1 LTQTKDGEDEKEET
15 FEEDSSECF
24 TVLDDT
30 GTVESDLT
38 VGLGKLAT
46 NTVCMKFTHKES
58 VDTKTGSE
66 TKGKVGKRSH
76 EERSDKRDGRSAR

>member
-38 VGLGKLAT
+38 VGLG
-46 NTVCMKFTHKES
+46 
-58 VDTKTGSE
+58 
-66 TKGKVGKRSH
+66 
-76 EERSDKRDGRSAR
+76 